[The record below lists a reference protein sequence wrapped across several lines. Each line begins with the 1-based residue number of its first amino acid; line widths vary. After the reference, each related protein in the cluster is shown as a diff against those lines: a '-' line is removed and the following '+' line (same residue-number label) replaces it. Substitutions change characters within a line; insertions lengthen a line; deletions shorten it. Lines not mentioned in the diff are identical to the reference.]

1 MVEFMAITKVEM
13 EIHETQ
19 HLMVLPKPRL
29 FKKEKVPKQLVE
41 SFHLNTMVTSYN
53 MDFVTNNTSKKDVT

>member
-1 MVEFMAITKVEM
+1 MVEFIAITKVEM

-29 FKKEKVPKQLVE
+29 FWKEKVLR
-41 SFHLNTMVTSYN
+41 
-53 MDFVTNNTSKKDVT
+53 